1 MSRVYS
7 DLNLPILIIVGGWES
22 CGRDF
27 VIKDI
32 APPNF
37 AAKDFDITLPGKDD
51 QKARIKDLK
60 DSFKKDFYIDG
71 LD

>member
-1 MSRVYS
+1 MWQGLCDKGHR
-7 DLNLPILIIVGGWES
+7 
-22 CGRDF
+22 
-27 VIKDI
+27 
-32 APPNF
+32 PPNF